1 MQVCIVVSGLKPA
14 CLGSETTSIE
24 NSYHIW
30 QSKLDSLQQILKTY
44 GASFYTQEL
53 VNAATQTGNDV
64 FIAPYSSSAQLA
76 MFYRDM
82 IFNVCIGSVALL
94 AFDSI
99 DQAVIDLDLQ
109 AKTFTFVDRADIDL
123 SLAEIRN

>member
-1 MQVCIVVSGLKPA
+1 
-14 CLGSETTSIE
+14 
-24 NSYHIW
+24 
-30 QSKLDSLQQILKTY
+30 
-44 GASFYTQEL
+44 
-53 VNAATQTGNDV
+53 
-64 FIAPYSSSAQLA
+64 

-99 DQAVIDLDLQ
+99 DQAVIGLDLQ